1 MYICFNFDIF
11 VAFLKCCYA
20 LSIHCSVF
28 CPNFSGSQAV
38 FLFRRPT
45 RLKKGPTLQCQVK
58 GPKLIHRDIKKSAVA
73 VVERV
78 VYGFTTPLRR
88 QKMID

>member
-1 MYICFNFDIF
+1 MPDLLTHFISLD
-11 VAFLKCCYA
+11 A
-20 LSIHCSVF
+20 
-28 CPNFSGSQAV
+28 GSQAV

-45 RLKKGPTLQCQVK
+45 RQQKRPTLQCQVK
-58 GPKLIHRDIKKSAVA
+58 GPKLIHRDIKKCAMA

-88 QKMID
+88 QEMID